1 MAWYKLPE
9 RGSVSGLKF
18 FFLICRLLG
27 YTWSRFFCHFVV
39 LYFFIAG
46 REPRRH
52 VKTFLIRAT
61 GRSRLIDQYLCF
73 YRFAES
79 ILDRVFIL
87 ARMPHKLFCHVPD
100 SEVMDR
106 YASANRGA
114 FMLGSHLG
122 PMEASRLH
130 AEGRG
135 YKISVLI
142 YSAISPKLYSL
153 LREISRTFE
162 DSMIQVDSH
171 SIDFILEVK
180 HRLDLGH
187 FIAVLGDR
195 AWARGKTRIVPFL
208 GAPAAFPLGPF
219 ELAVAANAPILL
231 TFVLKSSKN
240 QYDVYLEE
248 LTPGRFIP
256 RTERQAHLESLQ
268 DRFIERLEYYVKLAP
283 TQWYNFYDFWHIE
296 TDDSGTPPGS

>member
-18 FFLICRLLG
+18 FFTICRLLG

-39 LYFFIAG
+39 LYFFLAG
-46 REPRRH
+46 RETRH
-52 VKTFLIRAT
+52 HVRSFLVRAT
-61 GRSRLIDQYLCF
+61 GRSRIIDQYTCF

-87 ARMPHKLFCHVPD
+87 ADMPHKLHCHVTD
-100 SEVMDR
+100 SGVMDR
-106 YASANRGA
+106 YAAARRGA

-130 AEGRG
+130 AERRG
-135 YKISVLI
+135 YTISVLI
-142 YSAISPKLYSL
+142 YSAISPKLYTL
-153 LREISRTFE
+153 LREISSTFE
-162 DSMIQVDSH
+162 DSMIQVDSQ
-171 SIDFILEVK
+171 SIDFILELK

-195 AWARGKTRIVPFL
+195 VWARGKTRVVPFL

-231 TFVLKSSKN
+231 TFVLKSSKY
-240 QYDVYLEE
+240 QYDVHLEE
-248 LTPGRFIP
+248 LTPGQFIP
-256 RTERQAHLESLQ
+256 RAERQAHLESLQ
-268 DRFIERLEYYVKLAP
+268 DRFIERLEHYVKLAP

-296 TDDSGTPPGS
+296 TNDARNPPES